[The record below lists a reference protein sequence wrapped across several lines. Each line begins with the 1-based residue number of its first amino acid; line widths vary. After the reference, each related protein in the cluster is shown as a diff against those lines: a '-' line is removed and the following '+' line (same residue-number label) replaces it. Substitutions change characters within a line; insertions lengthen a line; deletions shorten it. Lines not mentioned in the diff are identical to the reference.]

1 MVLPFSA
8 LSYSRRHLVHLWLQA
23 VIHFGRLRRRLH
35 RFYWANYWRL
45 RWEGIRLGRWA
56 ATGTS
61 VDSRQISGGDI
72 GSQVAVVYINLDRRP
87 DRNSEILS
95 EFSALGIDNPI
106 RFSAFDGQKLSLIDA
121 PVGSLPSL
129 GCAMSHT
136 GVLEQVDSEER
147 AIMVCEDDLEFIAAA
162 DEVFR
167 IITEFLRDPRLDV
180 LCLGSNVSD
189 KPISVSKDLSI
200 SQSLSTTSCYVVK
213 NPSVQLLRESFAES
227 VQMFLEGKKVEVASI
242 DQHWKKLQ
250 RTKLIF
256 AFPTKRIARQRRS
269 ISDITGGLEDRGV

>member
-1 MVLPFSA
+1 MVVASSA
-8 LSYSRRHLVHLWLQA
+8 LNYGRRHLVHLWLQA

-35 RFYWANYWRL
+35 RFYWASYWRL
-45 RWEGIRLGRWA
+45 RWERIRLGRSV
-56 ATGTS
+56 ATTAS
-61 VDSRQISGGDI
+61 AENSQISGGDLE
-72 GSQVAVVYINLDRRP
+72 SLVAVVYINLDRRP

-95 EFSALGIDNPI
+95 EFSALGVDNPM
-106 RFSAFDGQKLSLIDA
+106 RFSAFDGQKLSLSD
-121 PVGSLPSL
+121 VHEGSRPSL
-129 GCAMSHT
+129 GCAISHS
-136 GVLEQVDSEER
+136 GVLEQVDGEER
-147 AIMVCEDDLEFIAAA
+147 AIMVCEDDLEFIATAE
-162 DEVFR
+162 EVCR
-167 IITEFLRDPRLDV
+167 IVTEFLRDPRLDV
-180 LCLGSNVSD
+180 LCLGSNVLD